1 MSILVVDAEEAS
13 ATAVT
18 AALAESGYTTVE
30 RFRSAFAA
38 LEVLGVG
45 RQSAAPAEANLAIIA
60 AELPGMDGIE
70 AVARIRSDRRHAE
83 LPIVMLVDQHMR
95 RHVPQALMAGVTDIA
110 SRPVDALELMT
121 RVRASLRLRGEQRRR
136 DALERELAAL
146 RRGESS
152 AEQPA
157 PLVGELLD
165 RETGIFARPALDQVL
180 RELSRTGVRETT
192 AFLAVEMDRLDAYRH
207 HYGDA
212 EAAAAINEVMLA
224 AARSSASLDS
234 IIARA
239 EPDVMALICRG
250 FDRDGAAVLAEAIRA
265 QVADRAIPTTEA
277 AHADV
282 VTVSIGMSVVV
293 PGDGS
298 GPRRGMAAAIRAV
311 ERAIGEGG
319 NTILFEAPE
328 TDI

>member
-13 ATAVT
+13 ANAVT
-18 AALAESGYTTVE
+18 SALAESGYTTVE

-38 LEVLGVG
+38 LEVLGIG
-45 RQSAAPAEANLAIIA
+45 RQAVGSTDANLAIIA

-83 LPIVMLVDQHMR
+83 LPILMLVDQHMR
-95 RHVPQALMAGVTDIA
+95 RFVPQALMAGVTDIA
-110 SRPVDALELMT
+110 SRPVDALELLT

-136 DALERELAAL
+136 DALERELAAI
-146 RRGESS
+146 RRGEASS
-152 AEQPA
+152 EASA
-157 PLVGELLD
+157 ALTGELLD
-165 RETGIFARPALDQVL
+165 RETGLFARPALDQIL
-180 RELSRTGVRETT
+180 RELSRTGVREST
-192 AFLAVEMDRLDAYRH
+192 AFLAVELDRLDAYRH

-224 AARSSASLDS
+224 AARTSASLDS

-239 EPDVMALICRG
+239 ETDVMALVCRG
-250 FDRDGAAVLAEAIRA
+250 FDRDSAELLAEAIRA
-265 QVADRAIPTTEA
+265 QVAERAIPTTEA
-277 AHADV
+277 AHSDV
-282 VTVSIGMSVVV
+282 VTVSVGLSVVV